1 MAKANIVCRVL
12 FMTLNFTETHATENV
27 PVIHCLRSCVLCLGG
42 FSSITCLQC
51 RLSCIRTTWVTS
63 RLDSHHNL
71 AVSLNVDW
79 FQPYSRVTDSL
90 RSYILEYIEFSSSRY
105 KQENI
110 ILVGIIPGPKEP
122 KFNINSYL
130 SPLVDELKEFCME
143 LI

>member
-1 MAKANIVCRVL
+1 MGVKILYIIKLSVPLLKVLMAKANIVCRVL

-90 RSYILEYIEFSSSRY
+90 RSYILEYIEFSSSLTLQTRKY
-105 KQENI
+105 N
-110 ILVGIIPGPKEP
+110 
-122 KFNINSYL
+122 FSWNHSWT
-130 SPLVDELKEFCME
+130 
-143 LI
+143 